1 MNANVELN
9 GMNGREPTA
18 VQTLAASIGSPVT
31 PTGGYATAGAE
42 TAAPVGER

>member
-1 MNANVELN
+1 MNANVDLN

-18 VQTLAASIGSPVT
+18 VTNAASIGSPVT